1 MRKGL
6 IIIIIIIII
15 DLSGNTL
22 LSTSMLYSDTAR
34 HQEEVA
40 KKVLAKDNYGV
51 EIKYVCGVDV
61 SYKNNIGYCSATIL
75 DKDTLNAV
83 ECANTIVVI
92 DQPYI
97 PGLFILREYK
107 PIMNA
112 LQMLKREFQIL
123 LVDGHGLLHP
133 RRCGLACYVGIMMDK
148 PTIGVA
154 KSLLCGLVRKDKFV
168 EFGGD
173 ILGFQ
178 ITNGH
183 KKHIYVSIGHRVSLG
198 SAINIV
204 KELTRTGQLIPEPL
218 RIADISSKKLRQFC
232 TI

>member
-1 MRKGL
+1 MSKGL
-6 IIIIIIIII
+6 ISII
-15 DLSGNTL
+15 DLSGNIL
-22 LSTSMLYSDTAR
+22 LDTSRLYSDTVR
-34 HQEEVA
+34 QQEILA

-51 EIKYVCGVDV
+51 GIKYVCGVDV

-83 ECANTIVVI
+83 ECVNTIVVI

-97 PGLFILREYK
+97 PGLFMLREYK

-148 PTIGVA
+148 PTVGIA
-154 KSLLCGLVRKDKFV
+154 KSLLCGLVREDKYV

-173 ILGFQ
+173 ILGYQ
-178 ITNGH
+178 ITNRH
-183 KKHIYVSIGHRVSLG
+183 NKKHTYVSVGHRVSLG
-198 SAINIV
+198 S
-204 KELTRTGQLIPEPL
+204 
-218 RIADISSKKLRQFC
+218 
-232 TI
+232 

>member
-1 MRKGL
+1 LG
-6 IIIIIIIII
+6 
-15 DLSGNTL
+15 
-22 LSTSMLYSDTAR
+22 TSRLYNDTAR
-34 HQEEVA
+34 HQEELA
-40 KKVLAKDNYGV
+40 KKVLAKDNYGA
-51 EIKYVCGVDV
+51 EIKCVCGVDV
-61 SYKNNIGYCSATIL
+61 SYKNNIGYCSATIV
-75 DKDTLNAV
+75 DKDTLNKV
-83 ECANTIVVI
+83 ECTNTIVAI

-107 PIMNA
+107 PIMKA

-133 RRCGLACYVGIMMDK
+133 RRCGLACYIGIMMDK

-154 KSLLCGLVRKDKFV
+154 KSLLCGLVREDKFV

-173 ILGFQ
+173 ILGYQ
-178 ITNGH
+178 ITNRRN
-183 KKHIYVSIGHRVSLG
+183 KKHTYVSVGHRVSLG

-218 RIADISSKKLRQFC
+218 RIADINSKMLRQFC

>member
-1 MRKGL
+1 MSKGL
-6 IIIIIIIII
+6 IIII
-15 DLSGNTL
+15 DLGGNIL
-22 LSTSMLYSDTAR
+22 LDTSRLYSEAAR
-34 HQEEVA
+34 QQEELA

-97 PGLFILREYK
+97 PGLFMLREYK

-148 PTIGVA
+148 PTVGIA
-154 KSLLCGLVRKDKFV
+154 KSLLCGFVREDKYV
-168 EFGGD
+168 EFDGD

-183 KKHIYVSIGHRVSLG
+183 TKHIYVSVGHRISLG

-218 RIADISSKKLRQFC
+218 RIADINSKKLRQFC
-232 TI
+232 II

>member
-1 MRKGL
+1 MG
-6 IIIIIIIII
+6 
-15 DLSGNTL
+15 
-22 LSTSMLYSDTAR
+22 TSRLYSSTAR

-40 KKVLAKDNYGV
+40 KKVLAEDNYSI

-61 SYKNNIGYCSATIL
+61 SYKNNIGYCSATIF

-83 ECANTIVVI
+83 ECVNTIAAV

-107 PIMNA
+107 PIISA
-112 LQMLKREFQIL
+112 LQLLKTEFQIL
-123 LVDGHGLLHP
+123 LIDGHGLLHP
-133 RRCGLACYVGIMMDK
+133 RRCGLACYIGVMIDK

-154 KSLLCGLVRKDKFV
+154 KSLLCGHVREDKFV

-178 ITNGH
+178 IAKNCH
-183 KKHIYVSIGHRVSLG
+183 KKHVYVSVGHKVSLG

-204 KELTRTGQLIPEPL
+204 KELTRIDQWIPEPL
-218 RIADISSKKLRQFC
+218 RIADINSKKLRQFC
-232 TI
+232 AM

>member
-1 MRKGL
+1 MSKGL
-6 IIIIIIIII
+6 IIII
-15 DLSGNTL
+15 DLGGNIL
-22 LSTSMLYSDTAR
+22 LDTSRLYSDAAR
-34 HQEEVA
+34 QQEELA
-40 KKVLAKDNYGV
+40 EKVLAKDNYGF

-97 PGLFILREYK
+97 PGLFMLREYK

-133 RRCGLACYVGIMMDK
+133 RRCGLACYVGIMTDK
-148 PTIGVA
+148 PTVGIA
-154 KSLLCGLVRKDKFV
+154 KSLLCGFVREDKYV
-168 EFGGD
+168 EFDGD

-183 KKHIYVSIGHRVSLG
+183 TKHIYVSVGHRISLG

-218 RIADISSKKLRQFC
+218 RIADINSKKLRQFS
-232 TI
+232 II

>member
-1 MRKGL
+1 MSKGL
-6 IIIIIIIII
+6 IIII
-15 DLSGNTL
+15 DLGGNIL
-22 LSTSMLYSDTAR
+22 LDTSRLYSDAAR
-34 HQEEVA
+34 QQQELA
-40 KKVLAKDNYGV
+40 KKILAKDNYGV

-61 SYKNNIGYCSATIL
+61 SYKNSIGYCSATIL

-97 PGLFILREYK
+97 PGLFMLREYK

-148 PTIGVA
+148 PTVGIA
-154 KSLLCGLVRKDKFV
+154 KSLLCGFVREDKYV
-168 EFGGD
+168 EFDGD

-178 ITNGH
+178 ITNGN
-183 KKHIYVSIGHRVSLG
+183 KKHIYVSVGHRISLA

-218 RIADISSKKLRQFC
+218 RIADINSKKLRQFRI
-232 TI
+232 T

>member
-1 MRKGL
+1 MSKGL
-6 IIIIIIIII
+6 IIII
-15 DLSGNTL
+15 DLSGNIL
-22 LSTSMLYSDTAR
+22 LGTSRLYSDTAR

-40 KKVLAKDNYGV
+40 KKVLAKDKFDV

-61 SYKNNIGYCSATIL
+61 SYKNNIGYCSATVL
-75 DKDTLNAV
+75 DKNTLNSV
-83 ECANTIVVI
+83 ECTNTIVII

-97 PGLFILREYK
+97 PGLFMLREYK
-107 PIMNA
+107 PIVNA
-112 LQMLKREFQIL
+112 LQMLKREYQIL
-123 LVDGHGLLHP
+123 LVDGNGLLHP

-154 KSLLCGLVRKDKFV
+154 KSLLCGLVREDKFV

-178 ITNGH
+178 IANGH
-183 KKHIYVSIGHRVSLG
+183 KKHLYVSIGHRVSLG

-204 KELTRTGQLIPEPL
+204 KELTRAGQLIPEPL
-218 RIADISSKKLRQFC
+218 RIAHINSKKLRRFC

>member
-1 MRKGL
+1 MSKGL
-6 IIIIIIIII
+6 IIII
-15 DLSGNTL
+15 DLSGNIL
-22 LSTSMLYSDTAR
+22 LDTSRLYIDTAR
-34 HQEEVA
+34 QQEELA

-97 PGLFILREYK
+97 PGLFMLREYK
-107 PIMNA
+107 PIMNT

-148 PTIGVA
+148 PTVGVA
-154 KSLLCGLVRKDKFV
+154 KSLLCGLVREDKYV
-168 EFGGD
+168 ELGGD

-183 KKHIYVSIGHRVSLG
+183 KKHIYVSVGHRVGLG

-204 KELTRTGQLIPEPL
+204 KKLTRTGQVIPEPL
-218 RIADISSKKLRQFC
+218 RIADVNSKKLRQFC
-232 TI
+232 II

>member
-1 MRKGL
+1 MG
-6 IIIIIIIII
+6 
-15 DLSGNTL
+15 
-22 LSTSMLYSDTAR
+22 TSRLYSDTAR

-40 KKVLAKDNYGV
+40 KKVLAKDNFDV

-61 SYKNNIGYCSATIL
+61 SYKNNIGYCSATVL

-83 ECANTIVVI
+83 ECTNTIVII
-92 DQPYI
+92 DQSYI
-97 PGLFILREYK
+97 PGLFMLREYK
-107 PIMNA
+107 PIVNA

-154 KSLLCGLVRKDKFV
+154 KSLLCGLVREDKFV
-168 EFGGD
+168 EFGGH

-178 ITNGH
+178 IAKGH
-183 KKHIYVSIGHRVSLG
+183 KKHLYVSIGHRVSLG
-198 SAINIV
+198 SAIHIV
-204 KELTRTGQLIPEPL
+204 KELTRPDQLIPEPL
-218 RIADISSKKLRQFC
+218 RIAHINSKKLRRFC